1 MLHFSPQRRDRL
13 GFNNEDD
20 TYTGGSAL
28 KKILQ
33 VADNEA
39 ADD

>member
-28 KKILQ
+28 KTLH
-33 VADNEA
+33 VADDKA